1 VLIIFIM
8 LYISTLVL
16 IYLITESLDLL
27 TTVLQFF
34 FPLPSTSGNHILDF
48 FSYELFCWL
57 VCFWSITDLQ
67 HHVISNTQHSDL
79 LFRCVFKWASLV
91 AQVVKNPPA
100 MQETWVWFLGWG
112 DPLEEGMATHSS
124 ILAWRIPMD
133 RGAWWA
139 TMHEVEKGRTQL
151 SD

>member
-1 VLIIFIM
+1 MLIIFIM

-27 TTVLQFF
+27 TTVLHF

-67 HHVISNTQHSDL
+67 HHVSSNTQHSDL

-112 DPLEEGMATHSS
+112 DTLEEGMATHSS
-124 ILAWRIPMD
+124 ILAWRIPMN

-139 TMHEVEKGRTQL
+139 TMHEVTKGRTQL